1 MKMASRATLVAA
13 VCLGLTVV
21 WAPPAFAARSLTAT
35 PSTGLIDRQTIA
47 VFGAVFNPNA
57 AVGYCQAIQ
66 SASPSVNDC
75 ASGGASTTTASASG
89 DFHGGVF
96 VRRLIFVPSLG
107 RTVNCAVESCVIG
120 AAEFTGFDVIPG
132 TVAYAPI
139 SFAPGQPDG
148 RIKRRS
154 DGEITGDNVYN
165 SDGFGQ
171 TRIRAVQPGTTWTFA
186 VQLENDSPTADNIKI
201 AAPPSSAPITVHYF
215 VGYYDVTVP
224 VTGGGFTFTDQAPG
238 QLGTFAVHFTVDPGA
253 PLGAGA
259 DPLIT
264 YTSNTAGAIDAVRV
278 GVVVQAVTAQSGS
291 D

>member
-1 MKMASRATLVAA
+1 MDGQTVAVDGAGFSPNVA
-13 VCLGLTVV
+13 V
-21 WAPPAFAARSLTAT
+21 A
-35 PSTGLIDRQTIA
+35 
-47 VFGAVFNPNA
+47 
-57 AVGYCQAIQ
+57 YCQAIQ
-66 SASPSVNDC
+66 RASPSVNDC
-75 ASGGASTTTASASG
+75 ANGGIAGSATTVSSG
-89 DFHGGVF
+89 DFSGGSVF

-120 AAEFTGFDVIPG
+120 AAEFTGFEVIPG

-139 SFAPGQPDG
+139 SFALGQPDG

-165 SDGFGQ
+165 SDAAGQ

-186 VQLENDSPTADNIKI
+186 VQLENDSPTTDNIKI
-201 AAPPSSAPITVHYF
+201 AAPPSSAPITIHYF
-215 VGYYDVTVP
+215 VGYYDVTAA

-238 QLGTFAVHFTVDPGA
+238 QLWTFAVHFTVDPGA
-253 PLGAGA
+253 PLEAAA

-278 GVVVQAVTAQSGS
+278 GVVVRAVTAQSGS